1 MISIFTIYMIVVEI
15 EPPGSGN
22 ILLEWAVYILLKIAS
37 VEFMGKSNMNR
48 LMLGTLVFMMS
59 AFSVFTASAAG
70 NNSIKII
77 NIQDSKD
84 NPISN
89 WNLSIYEVASYD
101 ASTYTYSVTDDFGQ
115 YIDVQFITEEQ
126 TANDVS
132 NKATELQDVINTN
145 GLTAVSTVAT
155 DAQGTATFTN
165 LEDGLYII
173 CYQSNTTYDSS
184 PTFIEVPDYDNNQSV
199 TVEAK
204 IEDVSSGGDTPG
216 NGKTTHSGGGN
227 GGGNDSDNYDGD
239 STTPP
244 GNVLGEGREH
254 EVPDVNGPDDK
265 IVLGAKRTPQTGDAS
280 RMNLYRGIATLALA
294 ILFSWIIIYYKRNH
308 GTDNN

>member
-1 MISIFTIYMIVVEI
+1 MISIFTIYMIETEI
-15 EPPGSGN
+15 EPPGSVN
-22 ILLEWAVYILLKIAS
+22 MLLEWTVYILLKIAS
-37 VEFMGKSNMNR
+37 VEFMGKSNMRR

-70 NNSIKII
+70 NNSIKVI

-89 WNLSIYEVASYD
+89 WNLSIYEVARYD
-101 ASTYTYSVTDDFGQ
+101 ASTYTYTVTDDFGQ

-132 NKATELQDVINTN
+132 NKATELQDVINTK

-155 DAQGTATFTN
+155 DAQGSVTFTD

-173 CYQSNTTYDSS
+173 CYQSNTTYNSS
-184 PTFIEVPDYDNNQSV
+184 PTFIEVPDYDNNQTV

-204 IEDVSSGGDTPG
+204 VEDMSTPG
-216 NGKTTHSGGGN
+216 NGKTTHNGGGSGGGGSSSGSDN
-227 GGGNDSDNYDGD
+227 DDSD
-239 STTPP
+239 STSLP

-265 IVLGAKRTPQTGDAS
+265 IVLGAKRTPQTGDTS
-280 RMNLYRGIATLALA
+280 RMNLYRGIATFALA